1 MSDKKIIFSAFV
13 FFYTIFF
20 SISSFNPT
28 IAGWIRN
35 GLILLFPI
43 LNFDILKKQLLEKE
57 YLKINLLFF
66 LWGLIV
72 IYSGFE
78 NANLS
83 YDYISHGDKS
93 TIFARRGDHAIYY
106 VINIWFFVLYFEG
119 IYSKCQYL
127 KFLRS
132 LFYFLSAYVIA
143 SDINAI
149 VYNSPNGSG
158 YLVGNKFTVCY
169 LNLYLAIIYYLLHP
183 LLVGRPKKCFLLL
196 LCLNLVIALKT
207 QCSTMVIGSV
217 LMYLFSIVF
226 KPNIKVK
233 LYEVKTL
240 ILSIVFFSI
249 IFFFF
254 TTAII
259 NTPIMKYIIV
269 DVLGED
275 MTLTG
280 RLGIYAGVASLL
292 EHIPLFGYGTGNS
305 HLITMMNE
313 IGPNAQNG
321 LFNLIIEIGIV
332 GVIVYMSILII
343 MIKKQS
349 SSILSYP
356 ILCFI
361 YVMIVLSSVEITFS
375 MTFLALA
382 ILLLAKPQQIYVRQR
397 KLIASN

>member
-1 MSDKKIIFSAFV
+1 MDDKKIVFSALV
-13 FFYTIFF
+13 FFYTFFF
-20 SISSFNPT
+20 SITSFNPT
-28 IAGWIRN
+28 ILGWVKN

-43 LNFDILKKQLLEKE
+43 FNFDILKKQIVNKE
-57 YLKINLLFF
+57 YLKINLLFL
-66 LWGLIV
+66 LWGIIV

-83 YDYISHGDKS
+83 YDYILRGDKS

-106 VINIWFFVLYFEG
+106 VINILIFVLYFEG
-119 IYSKCQYL
+119 LNSKRQYF
-127 KFLRS
+127 KFLRV
-132 LFYFLSAYVIA
+132 LFYFLSVFVFA

-183 LLVGRPKKCFLLL
+183 LLVGRPKKYFLLL

-207 QCSTMVIGSV
+207 QCSTMVIGTV
-217 LMYLFSIVF
+217 LMYIFSVVL
-226 KPNIKVK
+226 KPNIKIK
-233 LYEVKTL
+233 LYEIKTL
-240 ILSIVFFSI
+240 IVSIVFFSI

-269 DVLGED
+269 DVLGEN

-292 EHIPLFGYGTGNS
+292 EHIPLFGYGVGNS

-332 GVIVYMSILII
+332 GAIVYMSIVIL
-343 MIKKQS
+343 MIKKQAS
-349 SSILSYP
+349 NILCYP

-375 MTFLALA
+375 TTFLALA
-382 ILLLAKPQQIYVRQR
+382 ILLLAKPQQKYVRQR
-397 KLIASN
+397 RLIASN